1 MNKVSISQRLAA
13 YRAQI
18 EMSRKEK
25 ELNFEKSNLQNI
37 RQQLKAIFWRLKF
50 LTDQQCLEDELRE
63 NIITRL
69 KELKNRKN
77 IQLVYEIGGHL
88 KDKCID
94 IVYQVGREL
103 DIIIAGAELLNINFS
118 KIRWEEKVKSIK
130 DEQTYNE
137 MIELHNTLIKQ
148 RSEVIEL
155 IDQRLKLKS
164 AREIFLKVLREGE
177 VKLSEFS
184 LKQIEEIIKSPLREY
199 LSIKL
204 SGK

>member
-1 MNKVSISQRLAA
+1 MC
-13 YRAQI
+13 
-18 EMSRKEK
+18 
-25 ELNFEKSNLQNI
+25 I
-37 RQQLKAIFWRLKF
+37 RDR
-50 LTDQQCLEDELRE
+50 
-63 NIITRL
+63 
-69 KELKNRKN
+69 
-77 IQLVYEIGGHL
+77 
-88 KDKCID
+88 
-94 IVYQVGREL
+94 YQVGREL